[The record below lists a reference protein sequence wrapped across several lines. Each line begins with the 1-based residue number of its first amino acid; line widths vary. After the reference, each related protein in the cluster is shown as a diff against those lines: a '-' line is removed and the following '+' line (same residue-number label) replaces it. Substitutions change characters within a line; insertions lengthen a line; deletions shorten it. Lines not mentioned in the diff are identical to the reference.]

1 MVLTEKPGTCEWK
14 VNKISAQLA
23 GVLQSNWGHGGTGS
37 LPKAELRVPPLVVTV
52 LGFAACL
59 EKCDFWGFRE
69 ESFLKSF
76 TSLTTRNALFFQER
90 KLEACSLCVCL
101 CMCARVM
108 YACVFVGV
116 HMYMQVHVSMCVN
129 VCVYMYLL
137 GWLKVHSGFYKV
149 L

>member
-1 MVLTEKPGTCEWK
+1 
-14 VNKISAQLA
+14 
-23 GVLQSNWGHGGTGS
+23 
-37 LPKAELRVPPLVVTV
+37 
-52 LGFAACL
+52 
-59 EKCDFWGFRE
+59 
-69 ESFLKSF
+69 
-76 TSLTTRNALFFQER
+76 
-90 KLEACSLCVCL
+90 
-101 CMCARVM
+101 M